1 MKTFGENFFIKYNKG
16 DIKNYEL
23 APGVVIQIEAECNTD
38 VRGYHEQIG
47 IIKCSP
53 EGHDFFKEGDR
64 VLTHYLASDK
74 GNEIEINKEIY
85 HRVTLPQI
93 FLRINEDDSFTLAED
108 IYLCEYSN
116 VSSVTESGILT
127 TFNGEKKEDLKLIVT
142 NLPSSVNKRWADDPI
157 NVGDVLMPQDNY
169 NYTFTYK
176 KKEYVKI
183 EHKFI
188 MGVYG
193 NKETTA

>member
-47 IIKCSP
+47 IIACAP
-53 EGHDFFKEGDR
+53 EGHTFFKEGDR
-64 VLTHYLASDK
+64 VLTHYLASHE
-74 GNEIEINKEIY
+74 GNIIEINKEIF
-85 HRVTLPQI
+85 HKVTLPQI
-93 FLRINEDDSFTLAED
+93 FLKINEDDTFTLAED
-108 IYLCEYSN
+108 IYLCEFSN

-127 TFNGEKKEDLKLIVT
+127 TFNGKKKEDLKLIVT
-142 NLPSSVNKRWADDPI
+142 HLPSSVHKRWADDPI
-157 NVGDVLMPQDNY
+157 NVGDVLMPQDNF

-193 NKETTA
+193 NKETAA

>member
-47 IIKCSP
+47 IIKCAP

-93 FLRINEDDSFTLAED
+93 FLKINEDDSFTLAED

-116 VSSVTESGILT
+116 VSAVTESGILT
-127 TFNGEKKEDLKLIVT
+127 TFTGEKKEDLKLIVT

>member
-47 IIKCSP
+47 IIKCAP
-53 EGHDFFKEGDR
+53 EGHIFFKEGDR

-93 FLRINEDDSFTLAED
+93 FLKINEDDSFTLAED

>member
-1 MKTFGENFFIKYNKG
+1 MKTFGDNFFIKYNKG
-16 DIKNYEL
+16 DIKKYEL
-23 APGVVIQIEAECNTD
+23 APGIVIQIEAECNTD

-47 IIKCSP
+47 IVACAP
-53 EGHDFFKEGDR
+53 EGHTFFKEGDK
-64 VLTHYLASDK
+64 VLTHYLSSDK

-93 FLRINEDDSFTLAED
+93 FLKINEDDTFTLAED

-116 VSSVTESGILT
+116 VSSITESGILT
-127 TFNGEKKEDLKLIVT
+127 TFTGEKKEDLKLIVT
-142 NLPSSVNKRWADDPI
+142 HLPSSVNKKWADDPI
-157 NVGDVLMPQDNY
+157 NIGDVLMPQDNY

-183 EHKFI
+183 EQKFI
-188 MGVYG
+188 MGVYAS
-193 NKETTA
+193 KEKSA

>member
-16 DIKNYEL
+16 DIKKYEL
-23 APGVVIQIEAECNTD
+23 APGIVIQIEAECNTD

-47 IIKCSP
+47 IIACAP

-64 VLTHYLASDK
+64 VLTHYLSSDK

>member
-47 IIKCSP
+47 IIKCAP

-127 TFNGEKKEDLKLIVT
+127 TFTGERKEDLKLIVT

-157 NVGDVLMPQDNY
+157 NVGDVVMPQDNY

-188 MGVYG
+188 MGTYA
-193 NKETTA
+193 NKKKSA

>member
-23 APGVVIQIEAECNTD
+23 APGIVIQIEAECSTD

-47 IIKCSP
+47 IIACAP
-53 EGHDFFKEGDR
+53 EGHTFFKEGDK

-85 HRVTLPQI
+85 HKVTLPQI
-93 FLRINEDDSFTLAED
+93 FLRINDDDTFTLAED
-108 IYLCEYSN
+108 IYLCELSK
-116 VSSVTESGILT
+116 VSSITESGILT
-127 TFNGEKKEDLKLIVT
+127 TFTGEKNEDLKLIVT
-142 NLPSSVNKRWADDPI
+142 HTPSSINKKWADDPI
-157 NVGDVLMPQDNY
+157 YVGDVLMPQDNF

-176 KKEYVKI
+176 KKEYIKI
-183 EHKFI
+183 EQKFI
-188 MGVYG
+188 MGVYA
-193 NKETTA
+193 NKEESA

>member
-1 MKTFGENFFIKYNKG
+1 MKTFGDNFFIKYNKG

-23 APGVVIQIEAECNTD
+23 APGIVIQIEAECSTD

-47 IIKCSP
+47 IIACAP
-53 EGHDFFKEGDR
+53 EGHTFFKEGDK

-74 GNEIEINKEIY
+74 GNEIEINKQIY

-93 FLRINEDDSFTLAED
+93 FLRINDDDTFTLAED
-108 IYLCEYSN
+108 IYLCEYST
-116 VSSVTESGILT
+116 VSSITESGILT
-127 TFNGEKKEDLKLIVT
+127 TFTGDKKEDLKLIVT
-142 NLPSSVNKRWADDPI
+142 HLPSSLHKRWADDPI

-188 MGVYG
+188 MGTYA
-193 NKETTA
+193 NKEKSA

>member
-47 IIKCSP
+47 IIKCAP

>member
-16 DIKNYEL
+16 DIKKYEL

-47 IIKCSP
+47 IVACAP
-53 EGHDFFKEGDR
+53 EGHTFFKEGDK
-64 VLTHYLASDK
+64 VLTHYLASHE
-74 GNEIEINKEIY
+74 GNIIEINKEIF
-85 HRVTLPQI
+85 HKVTTPQI
-93 FLRINEDDSFTLAED
+93 FLKINEDDTFTLAED
-108 IYLCEYSN
+108 IYLCEFSN

-142 NLPSSVNKRWADDPI
+142 HLPSSVNKNWADDPI

-188 MGVYG
+188 MGVYASQ
-193 NKETTA
+193 KKSA

>member
-47 IIKCSP
+47 IIKCVP